1 MEEVNLPSKVLQI
14 SVFGKDEELLKV
26 SILPSLLIGGGG
38 GGGSMYKT
46 CRSLMHR
53 VLVCVEG
60 QQPLLLSATWLN
72 ACLLLFLCL
81 KSW

>member
-38 GGGSMYKT
+38 GGG
-46 CRSLMHR
+46 
-53 VLVCVEG
+53 
-60 QQPLLLSATWLN
+60 
-72 ACLLLFLCL
+72 ACIRPVGL
-81 KSW
+81 